1 MNRHTRAELS
11 SWDRQELEDAI
22 QVIETE
28 LERARDWREVRALVE
43 AVDLLLDTLPD
54 TCMFDDDPSWDWAW
68 NELSGDAQS
77 RVKFARDEAIAAL
90 APFEEQK
97 K

>member
-1 MNRHTRAELS
+1 MTKWINESDHPRAELF
-11 SWDRQELEDAI
+11 RLAAGI
-22 QVIETE
+22 P
-28 LERARDWREVRALVE
+28 EVRALVE